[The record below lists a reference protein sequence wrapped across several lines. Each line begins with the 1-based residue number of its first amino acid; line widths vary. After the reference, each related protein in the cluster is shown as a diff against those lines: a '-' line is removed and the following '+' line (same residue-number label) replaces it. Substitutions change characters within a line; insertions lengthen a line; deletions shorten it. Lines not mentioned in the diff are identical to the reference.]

1 MSDFRSGRSQSP
13 LSDDESLWEQQ
24 DLSEIQKTIRTLMRQ
39 LGKEQARHS
48 EITRAYKLT
57 VANLVE
63 AKRQHGLLTSERN
76 VWQARAEGH
85 HSNITFGDLEPTSE
99 EISAIR
105 KAMARL
111 HHPDT
116 GGDVERMK
124 LWNATLDPLD
134 E

>member
-1 MSDFRSGRSQSP
+1 MSDFRSNRSQSL
-13 LSDDESLWEQQ
+13 LSDEESLWEQQ
-24 DLSEIQKTIRTLMRQ
+24 DLSEIQKTIRGLRRQ
-39 LGKEQARHS
+39 LSKEQARHA

-63 AKRQHGLLTSERN
+63 AKRQNTLLTSERN

-85 HSNITFGDLEPTSE
+85 RANITFGDITPTPE
-99 EISAIR
+99 EVNAIR

-111 HHPDT
+111 YHPDS